1 MMLSPLRLATIGRVW
16 VSTGKVRLRNTI
28 VETHM
33 LDVLFA
39 IGEALSILTL
49 LVGAYLSIAEAIDT
63 AKSSDEVGRL
73 RE

>member
-16 VSTGKVRLRNTI
+16 VSTGKARLRNTI
-28 VETHM
+28 EETHM

-49 LVGAYLSIAEAIDT
+49 LVGAYLSITEAIDT
-63 AKSSDEVGRL
+63 AKSSDEDGRL
-73 RE
+73 HE